1 MRKRDQRGGVGNAGL
16 RGSER
21 AVVMVM
27 NERAGLSVDTTH
39 VIRQVNG
46 VVAVWKP
53 AGLATQAPPA
63 IPSAESWLRRQL
75 HGDDAGGYLGV
86 PHRLDRGVSG
96 VVLFAAT
103 PRAARKLSR
112 QFERRE
118 VRKTYLAIVA
128 CGDVA
133 RETIERMSAEAVTWR
148 DMVEKITDEART
160 RIVPADEPGG
170 REAVT
175 LARLR
180 CRLPADRLLLEL
192 SPVTGRMH
200 QLRLQAAARGL
211 PIVGDDL
218 YGVADH
224 DWMQPQQTK
233 NQQTKTPQ
241 TGATVVPS
249 ADDPRLRPIALHAC
263 RIIYADPDTA
273 AEVTIEAELPTYWP
287 ESTRSTQPRP
297 SQPA

>member
-1 MRKRDQRGGVGNAGL
+1 MEDAEVT
-16 RGSER
+16 
-21 AVVMVM
+21 VMVM
-27 NERAGLSVDTTH
+27 NERSDMPEDVVH
-39 VIRQVNG
+39 VIRQANG

-53 AGLATQAPPA
+53 AGLATQAPPG

-75 HGDDAGGYLGV
+75 HGDNDGGYLGV

-118 VRKTYLAIVA
+118 VRKTYLAIVD

-160 RIVPADEPGG
+160 RIVPDDQPGG

-218 YGVADH
+218 YGVADEA
-224 DWMQPQQTK
+224 WMKPPQA
-233 NQQTKTPQ
+233 NPPQ
-241 TGATVVPS
+241 TEAAVVPS
-249 ADDPRLRPIALHAC
+249 AEDPRLRPIALHAC
-263 RIIYADPDTA
+263 RITYADPDTA

-287 ESTRSTQPRP
+287 ESTQ
-297 SQPA
+297 

>member
-1 MRKRDQRGGVGNAGL
+1 
-16 RGSER
+16 
-21 AVVMVM
+21 MVM

-128 CGDVA
+128 CSDVA
-133 RETIERMSAEAVTWR
+133 QETIERMSVEAVTWR
-148 DMVEKITDEART
+148 DMVGKIADEARA
-160 RIVPADEPGG
+160 RIVPADETGG

-175 LARLR
+175 LARIR
-180 CRLPADRLLLEL
+180 CRLPPDRLLLEL

-211 PIVGDDL
+211 PIMGDDL
-218 YGVADH
+218 YGVADEA
-224 DWMQPQQTK
+224 WMRPQQTK
-233 NQQTKTPQ
+233 TQEANTPQ
-241 TGATVVPS
+241 TEAALVPS
-249 ADDPRLRPIALHAC
+249 AEGSRMRPIALHAY
-263 RIIYADPDTA
+263 RISYADPDTT

-287 ESTRSTQPRP
+287 ESGC
-297 SQPA
+297 

>member
-1 MRKRDQRGGVGNAGL
+1 MSGAGL
-16 RGSER
+16 RGSEG
-21 AVVMVM
+21 VEEMMVM
-27 NERAGLSVDTTH
+27 NERAGLPVDTTH
-39 VIRQVNG
+39 VIQESSG

-53 AGLATQAPPA
+53 AGLATQAPTG

-75 HGDDAGGYLGV
+75 HGDNAGGYLGV

-118 VRKTYLAIVA
+118 IHKTYLAIVA

-133 RETIERMSAEAVTWR
+133 RETIEQMSTEAVTWR
-148 DMVEKITDEART
+148 DMVEKIADEARA

-175 LARLR
+175 LARIR
-180 CRLPADRLLLEL
+180 CRLPPDRLLLEL

-211 PIVGDDL
+211 LILGDDL
-218 YGVADH
+218 YGVADEA
-224 DWMQPQQTK
+224 WMKP
-233 NQQTKTPQ
+233 PQ
-241 TGATVVPS
+241 TEAAVVPS
-249 ADDPRLRPIALHAC
+249 VDDPRMRPIALHAC
-263 RIIYADPDTA
+263 RITYADPDTRS
-273 AEVTIEAELPTYWP
+273 EVTIEAALPTYWP
-287 ESTRSTQPRP
+287 ESIHSNFRGCQASRHG
-297 SQPA
+297 

>member
-1 MRKRDQRGGVGNAGL
+1 
-16 RGSER
+16 
-21 AVVMVM
+21 MVM
-27 NERAGLSVDTTH
+27 NERAGLPVDAVH
-39 VIRQVNG
+39 VIQEASG

-53 AGLATQAPPA
+53 AGLATQAPMG

-75 HGDDAGGYLGV
+75 HGDNAGGYIGV

-128 CGDVA
+128 CGDA
-133 RETIERMSAEAVTWR
+133 DGETIERMSAEAVTWR

-160 RIVPADEPGG
+160 RIVPADQPGG

-180 CRLPADRLLLEL
+180 CRLPPDRLLLEL

-211 PIVGDDL
+211 LILGDDL
-218 YGVADH
+218 YGVADEA
-224 DWMQPQQTK
+224 WMNIPQT
-233 NQQTKTPQ
+233 NTPQ
-241 TGATVVPS
+241 TRAAVVPS
-249 ADDPRLRPIALHAC
+249 VDDPRTRPIALHAC
-263 RIIYADPDTA
+263 RITYADPDTR
-273 AEVTIEAELPTYWP
+273 AEVTIEATLPTYWP
-287 ESTRSTQPRP
+287 ESAHSSQTLP

>member
-1 MRKRDQRGGVGNAGL
+1 
-16 RGSER
+16 
-21 AVVMVM
+21 M
-27 NERAGLSVDTTH
+27 NELPGLPVDAVH
-39 VIRQVNG
+39 VIREMSG

-53 AGLATQAPPA
+53 AGLATQAPPG

-75 HGDDAGGYLGV
+75 HGESSRGYVGV

-128 CGDVA
+128 DGDTTRDA
-133 RETIERMSAEAVTWR
+133 IERMSVEAVTWR
-148 DMVEKITDEART
+148 DMVEKIAEEARA

-180 CRLPADRLLLEL
+180 CRLSPDRLLLEL

-218 YGVADH
+218 YGVAD
-224 DWMQPQQTK
+224 DAWATPLQQGT
-233 NQQTKTPQ
+233 
-241 TGATVVPS
+241 ASVPS
-249 ADDPRLRPIALHAC
+249 ADDPRMRPIALHAC
-263 RIIYADPDTA
+263 RITYADPDTG
-273 AEVTIEAELPTYWP
+273 AEVTIEAELPAYWP
-287 ESTRSTQPRP
+287 ESTR
-297 SQPA
+297 

>member
-1 MRKRDQRGGVGNAGL
+1 M
-16 RGSER
+16 
-21 AVVMVM
+21 
-27 NERAGLSVDTTH
+27 DTTH
-39 VIRQVNG
+39 VIRESSG

-53 AGLATQAPPA
+53 AGLATQAPTG

-75 HGDDAGGYLGV
+75 HGDNAGGYIGV

-118 VRKTYLAIVA
+118 IHKTYLAIVA
-128 CGDVA
+128 CGDVDS
-133 RETIERMSAEAVTWR
+133 ETIERMSAEAVTWR
-148 DMVEKITDEART
+148 DMVEKITDEARA

-180 CRLPADRLLLEL
+180 CRLPPDRLLLEL

-200 QLRLQAAARGL
+200 QLRLQAATRGL
-211 PIVGDDL
+211 PILGDDI
-218 YGVADH
+218 YGVADD
-224 DWMQPQQTK
+224 DWAGPLQLPEGDGL
-233 NQQTKTPQ
+233 PD
-241 TGATVVPS
+241 A
-249 ADDPRLRPIALHAC
+249 DPRMRPIALHAS
-263 RIIYADPDTA
+263 RIMYADPDTGS
-273 AEVTIEAELPTYWP
+273 EVTIEAALPAYWP
-287 ESTRSTQPRP
+287 EAARCI
-297 SQPA
+297 

>member
-1 MRKRDQRGGVGNAGL
+1 
-16 RGSER
+16 
-21 AVVMVM
+21 MVM
-27 NERAGLSVDTTH
+27 NERAGLPVDAVH
-39 VIRQVNG
+39 VIQEASG

-53 AGLATQAPPA
+53 AGLATQAPMG

-75 HGDDAGGYLGV
+75 HGDNAGGYIGV

-118 VRKTYLAIVA
+118 IHKTYLAIVA
-128 CGDVA
+128 CGDA
-133 RETIERMSAEAVTWR
+133 DGETIERMSAEAVTWR

-160 RIVPADEPGG
+160 RIVPADQPGG

-180 CRLPADRLLLEL
+180 CRLPPDRLLLEL

-211 PIVGDDL
+211 LILGDDL
-218 YGVADH
+218 YGVADEA
-224 DWMQPQQTK
+224 WMKP
-233 NQQTKTPQ
+233 PQ
-241 TGATVVPS
+241 TNIPQPNILQPEAAVVPS
-249 ADDPRLRPIALHAC
+249 VDDPRMRPIALHAC
-263 RIIYADPDTA
+263 RITYTDPDTR
-273 AEVTIEAELPTYWP
+273 AEVTIEAPLPTYWP
-287 ESTRSTQPRP
+287 ESAHSSQTLP

>member
-1 MRKRDQRGGVGNAGL
+1 M
-16 RGSER
+16 
-21 AVVMVM
+21 
-27 NERAGLSVDTTH
+27 DTTH
-39 VIRQVNG
+39 VIRESSG

-53 AGLATQAPPA
+53 AGLATQAPA
-63 IPSAESWLRRQL
+63 GIPSAESWLRRQL
-75 HGDDAGGYLGV
+75 HGDNAGGYVGV

-128 CGDVA
+128 CGEVA
-133 RETIERMSAEAVTWR
+133 TEAIERMSAEAVTWR

-180 CRLPADRLLLEL
+180 CRLQADRLLLEL

-224 DWMQPQQTK
+224 AWMRPQQMK
-233 NQQTKTPQ
+233 NQQTAPPKTNTLQ
-241 TGATVVPS
+241 TNTLQAGAAVAPS

-263 RIIYADPDTA
+263 RITYADPDTA

-287 ESTRSTQPRP
+287 ESTH
-297 SQPA
+297 